1 MANDKLM
8 TESQGATIIE
18 KLTAIATNISNI
30 NQNIQLTSDKVTQ
43 MTGYSEP
50 ANTGAISA
58 SNTLNEAIGKLERK
72 ADNNQTNISTVQTDT
87 SLLKNT
93 ITTIRFAS
101 GTSRTFQF
109 TQRTNYH
116 IFMVFG
122 FVQGVGLVSWTCKI
136 DNTGTL
142 KVFDTLANTEV
153 TQSTISY
160 TVDDSVGTVTISS
173 SVAQWS
179 YLTIIKNAE
188 IT

>member
-72 ADNNQTNISTVQTDT
+72 ADNNQTNI
-87 SLLKNT
+87 
-93 ITTIRFAS
+93 F
-101 GTSRTFQF
+101 
-109 TQRTNYH
+109 
-116 IFMVFG
+116 
-122 FVQGVGLVSWTCKI
+122 
-136 DNTGTL
+136 
-142 KVFDTLANTEV
+142 
-153 TQSTISY
+153 
-160 TVDDSVGTVTISS
+160 
-173 SVAQWS
+173 
-179 YLTIIKNAE
+179 
-188 IT
+188 